1 MTPTPIP
8 ALPHT
13 CNSWVV
19 TSPDCARRYEL
30 WERANVERAAAAGWR
45 IETAHDYLCR
55 INAEI
60 KADTHARHR

>member
-8 ALPHT
+8 ELPHT

-19 TSPDCARRYEL
+19 TSPDGSRRHEL
-30 WERANVERAAAAGWR
+30 WTRANVEKAAAAGWR
-45 IETAHDYLCR
+45 IETAHAYLCR

-60 KADTHARHR
+60 KAATNA